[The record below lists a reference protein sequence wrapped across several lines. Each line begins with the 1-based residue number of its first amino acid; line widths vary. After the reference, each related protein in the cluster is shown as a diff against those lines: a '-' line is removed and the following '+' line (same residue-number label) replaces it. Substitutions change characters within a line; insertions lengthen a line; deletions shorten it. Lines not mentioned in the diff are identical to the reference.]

1 MFVARNIKFST
12 EGKST
17 TVDLG
22 LASCDM
28 GSMPILLPQPEKN
41 SVKHCSAGR
50 QGPAKIYQNFR

>member
-12 EGKST
+12 EVKST

-28 GSMPILLPQPEKN
+28 GSMPILLPQSEKD
-41 SVKHCSAGR
+41 SLKHRSTGR